1 VSVAIGEIRMRTL
14 SVLVLLA
21 AASGLAGCVVEP
33 QPPPP
38 AVVERVEAPP
48 PERVAEVVAYPAQ
61 GQSEQQLD
69 RDRYECHVW
78 AVKQSG
84 FDPSVAGV
92 PPHQRVRVLAGPPQ
106 PSAIP
111 GSAFAG
117 AVLGAI
123 VSNPRDAGIGALV
136 GAVAGTAVGAAS
148 DASRAQANAQ
158 VVANVQSRQSAQVSA
173 QEAQADGYRRALSA
187 CLVGRGYTVR

>member
-1 VSVAIGEIRMRTL
+1 MRSL
-14 SVLVLLA
+14 PIVLVIA
-21 AASGLAGCVVEP
+21 AATALGGCVVE
-33 QPPPP
+33 QPVHRPVLAQP
-38 AVVERVEAPP
+38 VEAPP

-92 PPHQRVRVLAGPPQ
+92 PPHQRVRVVAAPQ

-117 AVLGAI
+117 AVLGAL
-123 VSNPRDAGIGALV
+123 VSRPRDAGIGALV

-148 DASRAQANAQ
+148 DTSRQQAADQ
-158 VVANVQSRQSAQVSA
+158 YAANVNAAQGGQVSA

>member
-1 VSVAIGEIRMRTL
+1 MRSLSFVVVIAAVA
-14 SVLVLLA
+14 
-21 AASGLAGCVVEP
+21 GLGGCVVE
-33 QPPPP
+33 QPVRRPAPP
-38 AVVERVEAPP
+38 VEAPP
-48 PERVAEVVAYPAQ
+48 PERVTEVVAYPAQ

-92 PPHQRVRVLAGPPQ
+92 PPHQRVRVVAAPQ

-123 VSNPRDAGIGALV
+123 VSRPRDAGLGALV

-148 DASRAQANAQ
+148 DASRQQAADQYAANINAQAP
-158 VVANVQSRQSAQVSA
+158 QVSA

>member
-1 VSVAIGEIRMRTL
+1 MRNL
-14 SVLVLLA
+14 SVVVLIA
-21 AASGLAGCVVEP
+21 AATGLGGCVVAA
-33 QPPPP
+33 PPERP
-38 AVVERVEAPP
+38 AVVESVEVPP

-92 PPHQRVRVLAGPPQ
+92 PPHQRVRVVVGPPQ

-148 DASRAQANAQ
+148 DASRAQANQQVAASVQAQ
-158 VVANVQSRQSAQVSA
+158 QSAQVSA
-173 QEAQADGYRRALSA
+173 QESQADGYRRALGA
-187 CLVGRGYTVR
+187 CLAGRGYTVR